1 MEAMMANTPSQ
12 PDKRFTEMSSREK
25 VTFLGKALLFFAS
38 GGFVFPTMWI
48 D

>member
-1 MEAMMANTPSQ
+1 MADNQKNVRSEV
-12 PDKRFTEMSSREK
+12 RFTDMSAGQRLR
-25 VTFLGKALLFFAS
+25 FLGKALVFFIS